1 MTNEEF
7 ENIYKKAIDSI
18 NIAKNNKDN
27 NMEFVKDDVNNDD
40 ISQKKDESSS
50 SESTRNLM
58 DEFND
63 FATEHPYGVGLA
75 FSLLGLFAAGK
86 FMENVIAN
94 GIRKGT
100 SRAMRDIYR
109 S

>member
-7 ENIYKKAIDSI
+7 ENIYKKAINNLNKNEKDST
-18 NIAKNNKDN
+18 
-27 NMEFVKDDVNNDD
+27 MEFVKDVNNDD
-40 ISQKKDESSS
+40 ISQKDESST
-50 SESTRNLM
+50 SESTRKLV